1 MSEKFTN
8 AYLWYLRR
16 DGNVTGPFPVGQISS
31 YILLGRVRDPDELST
46 DLTEWKKLSELP
58 ELVPSVMRDV
68 TSQEALERLKL
79 TYLHEDER
87 LPGDRRQRRKI
98 GDDARSAEPTSSRRG
113 SDRRGPEPEDIQQ
126 HRAVHAT
133 LRQRFN
139 TTIAKYSAL
148 PLLVIVVVAVTGWS
162 WLLWFRPPPEKITA
176 PDCASVS
183 GPKVNWSYCNLA
195 NRTLAGANLAE
206 ANLDNA
212 VLTGANLQD
221 AVLPGANLSYA
232 NLDGANLHNAVLRGA
247 QIKGA
252 MLRKADLSRSLLE
265 NADMSY
271 ADLHGA
277 NLQGA
282 ALTGA
287 DLSRAI
293 WTDGRVCAVGSVGSC
308 L

>member
-1 MSEKFTN
+1 MPERFTN
-8 AYLWYLRR
+8 NYLWYLRR

-58 ELVPSVMRDV
+58 ELVPGVMRDV
-68 TSQEALERLKL
+68 TTQEALERLKL

-87 LPGDRRQRRKI
+87 LPGDRRHRRKI
-98 GDDARSAEPTSSRRG
+98 GDEARIAEPASTRRG
-113 SDRRGPEPEDIQQ
+113 SDRRGPEPEDIQH
-126 HRAVHAT
+126 HRVVHAT

-139 TTIAKYSAL
+139 TTIAKYPAW
-148 PLLVIVVVAVTGWS
+148 PLLVIVAVAVSGWG
-162 WLLWFRPPPEKITA
+162 WLLWVRPLPVKSTA
-176 PDCASVS
+176 PDCASAS
-183 GPKVNWSYCNLA
+183 GPRVNWSYCNLA
-195 NRTLAGANLAE
+195 NRTLVGANLAE

-221 AVLPGANLSYA
+221 AVLPNVNLRYA
-232 NLDGANLHNAVLRGA
+232 NLDKTNLRNAVLRGA

-252 MLRKADLSRSLLE
+252 MLRKADLSRSVLE

-271 ADLHGA
+271 ADLDGA
-277 NLQGA
+277 NLQDA
-282 ALTGA
+282 VLTGA
-287 DLSRAI
+287 NLSRAI
-293 WTDGRVCAVGSVGSC
+293 WVDGRVCAVGSVGSC

>member
-1 MSEKFTN
+1 MSEKFTTN
-8 AYLWYLRR
+8 YLWYLRH
-16 DGNVTGPFPVGQISS
+16 DGDITGPFPVGQISS
-31 YILLGRVRDPDELST
+31 YILLGRVRDPDELSI

-58 ELVPSVMRDV
+58 ELVPGVMRDV

-87 LPGDRRQRRKI
+87 LPGDRRHRRKI
-98 GDDARSAEPTSSRRG
+98 GDSARAAEPTGNRRG
-113 SDRRGPEPEDIQQ
+113 NDRRGPEPDDIQQ
-126 HRAVHAT
+126 HRVVHVN
-133 LRQRFN
+133 LWQRFN

-148 PLLVIVVVAVTGWS
+148 PLLVIVAVAVAGWG

-176 PDCASVS
+176 PDCASAS
-183 GPKVNWSYCNLA
+183 GPRVNWSYCHFE
-195 NRTLAGANLAE
+195 NRTLVRANLAE

-221 AVLPGANLSYA
+221 AVLSSANLSYA

-252 MLRKADLSRSLLE
+252 MLRKADLARSILE

-271 ADLHGA
+271 VNLLGA
-277 NLQGA
+277 NLQDTV
-282 ALTGA
+282 LTGA

-293 WTDGRVCAVGSVGSC
+293 WIDGRVCAPGSVGSC